1 MTPNA
6 TILITGGTG
15 LIGSALTGL
24 LREKGHTVIILTR
37 KKITDKK
44 PREGVEYAEWNPD
57 KQFIEPFAIQRAD
70 HLIHLAGA
78 NVGEKRWT
86 AKRKKEIV
94 ESRTKGGELI
104 VKALKEIQNNVLTVV
119 SASAIGWYGYD
130 ADRKNPFTEDD
141 PAASGFLG
149 ETCKVWEESIEPV
162 RQLGKRLVKLRT
174 GLVLSNA
181 GGVLAEFKKPLRFGL
196 ATILGSGKQIMS
208 WIHLNDLCR
217 LYYYVLENQRFHGV
231 FNAVAPNPESSRT
244 MVIELAKRARGNFFI
259 PIYVP
264 SFALKFAL
272 GEMSIEVLKSTT
284 VSNQKVRHT
293 GFKFLY
299 PSLQSALDELKND

>member
-1 MTPNA
+1 MTPNS
-6 TILITGGTG
+6 TILMTGGTG
-15 LIGSALTGL
+15 LIGTALTEL
-24 LREKGHTVIILTR
+24 LREKGHQVIILTR

-44 PREGVEYAEWNPD
+44 TQEGVEYAEWNLE
-57 KQFIEPFAIQRAD
+57 KQFIEPSALQRAD
-70 HLIHLAGA
+70 HIIHLAGA

-94 ESRTKGGELI
+94 ESRTKGGELL
-104 VKALKEIQNNVLTVV
+104 VKALKEIQNNVLTVM
-119 SASAIGWYGYD
+119 SASAIGWYGDD
-130 ADRKNPFTEDD
+130 ADRKTPFTEND

-149 ETCKVWEESIEPV
+149 ETCKAWEESIEPV

-174 GLVLSNA
+174 GLVLSNQ

-208 WIHLNDLCR
+208 WIHLYDLCR
-217 LYYYVLENQRFHGV
+217 LYYYLLENQRFHGV
-231 FNAVAPNPESSRT
+231 FNAVAPNPESSRAI
-244 MVIELAKRARGNFFI
+244 VLELAKRTRGSFFI
-259 PIYVP
+259 PVYVP

-284 VSNQKVRHT
+284 VSNQKIRQA
-293 GFKFLY
+293 GFRYLY
-299 PSLQSALDELKND
+299 PSLHSALDQLKND